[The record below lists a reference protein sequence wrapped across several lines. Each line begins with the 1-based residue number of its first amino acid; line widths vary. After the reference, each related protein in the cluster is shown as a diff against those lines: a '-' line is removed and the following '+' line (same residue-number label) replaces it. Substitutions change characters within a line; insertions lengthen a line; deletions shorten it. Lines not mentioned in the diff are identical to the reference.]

1 MALTNEE
8 ASERL
13 TKYDDKGYPEKI
25 YLDLTAGTIMHN
37 LHIKTTNDMMYYY
50 EGGVYLPGGESKA
63 ITVINGLFFN
73 ICDINYDPILD
84 KKIVAEIIAKIK
96 ALTQDNIVSSPNI
109 LNIKNGL
116 LDLNTVKLLPNGSL
130 DLESIELSPH
140 NPDIFNTVQFPVIFD
155 KAAKCTAIKKYLG
168 EVLNSKDIPFIQE
181 LAGWFLWG
189 EYHIHKSIMFYGS
202 GRNGKGTLIR
212 LLQKF
217 IGEENC
223 SHVSLQQL
231 GDDRFSSS
239 VLVGKAA
246 NLYGDLPKKDLSDSS
261 VFKCY
266 TGGDTLTVQRKFGQP
281 FSCKPTAKMCFSCN
295 NIPKSYDDSYGFF
308 SRWFIVAFE
317 KTVDVDYP
325 IDLDL
330 DSKLQTQS
338 ELSGF
343 LNYALEG
350 LALLKSKNWKFS
362 YRYKIEDIERF
373 WKRQSDQVYAFLE
386 DCYEYDAS
394 CSISKQDLYAHFKKY
409 ADEHGLK
416 PMSINSFNKSIDN
429 QDCIAIED
437 FRPGTTGNQIR
448 SWLGLKKK
456 SDKQTTLP
464 GEMATAQ

>member
-1 MALTNEE
+1 MSATDEE
-8 ASERL
+8 L
-13 TKYDDKGYPEKI
+13 LKKLIKYADTGYPDKI
-25 YLDLTAGTIMHN
+25 YLDITAANIMN
-37 LHIKTTNDMMYYY
+37 ILHIKTNNDMMYYY
-50 EGGVYLPGGESKA
+50 EDGVYLPGGESKA
-63 ITVINGLFFN
+63 ITLINALFFG
-73 ICDINYDPILD
+73 ISDIHDNPILD

-96 ALTQDNIVSSPNI
+96 ALTQDETISFPNI

-116 LDLNTVKLLPNGSL
+116 IDLNNLKLLPDGSL
-130 DLESIELSPH
+130 DLECIEIMPH
-140 NPDIFNTVQFPVIFD
+140 NPEIFNTVQFPITFN
-155 KAAKCTAIKKYLG
+155 KSATCPAIKKYLG
-168 EVLNSKDIPFIQE
+168 EVLDSKDIPFIQK

-212 LLQKF
+212 LLQRV

-330 DSKLQTQS
+330 DSKLQTQL

-350 LALLKSKNWKFS
+350 LACLKSNNWNFS
-362 YRYKIEDIERF
+362 YRYKIADIERF
-373 WKRQSDQVYAFLE
+373 WKRESEPVYAFLE

-394 CSISKQDLYAHFKKY
+394 CSISKQDLYKHFKEY
-409 ADEHGLK
+409 AEKHELK

-456 SDKQTTLP
+456 GGKQTTQP
-464 GEMATAQ
+464 GEMATA